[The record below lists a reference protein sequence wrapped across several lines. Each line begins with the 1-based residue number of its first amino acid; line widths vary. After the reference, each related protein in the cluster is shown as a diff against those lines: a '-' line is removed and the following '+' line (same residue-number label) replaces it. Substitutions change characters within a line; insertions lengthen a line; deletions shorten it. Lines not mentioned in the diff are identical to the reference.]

1 MTKVVKKGHDDWA
14 DLKGK
19 TLEFKFNFGWGDEGY
34 VTVDRFSHTQPYHE
48 DPRYPRYYVLDEN
61 GGGYSFWENEE
72 VEVEIL
78 D

>member
-1 MTKVVKKGHDDWA
+1 MREVLKQGHESWS

-19 TLEFKFNFGWGDEGY
+19 QVSFLFNFGWGDEGR
-34 VTVDRFSHTQPYHE
+34 VDLTFSRTQVYYD

-72 VEVEIL
+72 VKVEIL